1 MKRLQS
7 YLIRGMLKVRP
18 YLITIAVSLFA
29 VKLLLGVLDAIFS
42 PLLTALAQLVL
53 SKSAQAAHGSFDSPL
68 ELTLTLLIVGG
79 LVVTIASSPIGTN
92 LLALLD
98 RLISKVPGVST
109 LHTAGRQMT
118 ELLTMQNGMGAFKR
132 VVLVNA
138 LGQVKSLAFVT
149 GETIDKETN
158 VRYLNITIPFPP
170 NPLMGL
176 QGFVKEE
183 DTINCGL
190 TVEQGIQH
198 VISLGMVSF
207 DQLTLSPTSA
217 SPATPA
223 PTAKP
228 TSTPAG
234 TPTSEQKV

>member
-1 MKRLQS
+1 MKRLRTFA
-7 YLIRGMLKVRP
+7 IRGMLKVLP
-18 YLITIAVSLFA
+18 FVITIAVSLFA
-29 VKLLLGVLDAIFS
+29 VKLLLGVLDALFS
-42 PLLTALAQLVL
+42 PLLTALAHLVL
-53 SKSAQAAHGSFDSPL
+53 SKSAHAAHGSFDSPL
-68 ELTLTLLIVGG
+68 ALALTLLVVGG

-138 LGQVKSLAFVT
+138 FGQVKSLAFVT

-158 VRYLNITIPFPP
+158 ERYLNITIPFPP
-170 NPLMGL
+170 NPVMGL
-176 QGFVKEE
+176 QGFVREK

-198 VISLGMVSF
+198 VISLGMASF
-207 DQLTLSPTSA
+207 DQLTLSPTSPA
-217 SPATPA
+217 ATPA
-223 PTAKP
+223 SAP
-228 TSTPAG
+228 TSTPA
-234 TPTSEQKV
+234 

>member
-1 MKRLQS
+1 MKRLRTFA
-7 YLIRGMLKVRP
+7 IRGMLKVLP
-18 YLITIAVSLFA
+18 FVITIAVSLFA
-29 VKLLLGVLDAIFS
+29 VKLLLGVLDALFS
-42 PLLTALAQLVL
+42 PLLTALAHLVL
-53 SKSAQAAHGSFDSPL
+53 SKSAHAAHGSL
-68 ELTLTLLIVGG
+68 ALTLLVVGG

-138 LGQVKSLAFVT
+138 FGQVKSLAFVT

-158 VRYLNITIPFPP
+158 ERYLNITIPFPP
-170 NPLMGL
+170 NPVMGL
-176 QGFVKEE
+176 QGFVREK

-198 VISLGMVSF
+198 VISLGMASF
-207 DQLTLSPTSA
+207 DQLTLSPTSPA
-217 SPATPA
+217 ATPA
-223 PTAKP
+223 SAP
-228 TSTPAG
+228 TSTPA
-234 TPTSEQKV
+234 